1 MLYRGAEAA
10 PPSPPRQICF
20 GGYSYV
26 QLFQPPLLL
35 LLRVLLRLFLRE
47 RGAVTLPSFPDRPVW
62 DSDSSG
68 DSYPVYVAMPAFMTR
83 GSANLQAAVELD
95 SGSSCPCRG

>member
-1 MLYRGAEAA
+1 MCNCSNRRCCCCCGC
-10 PPSPPRQICF
+10 SC
-20 GGYSYV
+20 GCSCGNG
-26 QLFQPPLLL
+26 
-35 LLRVLLRLFLRE
+35 
-47 RGAVTLPSFPDRPVW
+47 GAVTLPSFPDRPVW